1 MVHKLRFMQ
10 SWLDEFLI
18 RCQSEN
24 LSPATIL
31 WYRERLEKVLAFL
44 EGEGAQDIHQVTPAQ
59 IRAFAVHEQA
69 RGVKP
74 RSVNGC
80 LRSLKAMLNY
90 FIGQDVLTA
99 SPMKVCASCASRRR

>member
-1 MVHKLRFMQ
+1 M
-10 SWLDEFLI
+10 
-18 RCQSEN
+18 
-24 LSPATIL
+24 
-31 WYRERLEKVLAFL
+31 
-44 EGEGAQDIHQVTPAQ
+44 
-59 IRAFAVHEQA
+59 HEQA

-90 FIGQDVLTA
+90 FIGEDVLTA